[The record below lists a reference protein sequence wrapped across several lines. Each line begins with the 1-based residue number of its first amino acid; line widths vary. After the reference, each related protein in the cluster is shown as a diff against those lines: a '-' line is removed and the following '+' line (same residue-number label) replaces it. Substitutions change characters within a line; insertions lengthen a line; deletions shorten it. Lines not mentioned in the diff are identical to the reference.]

1 MRMILVV
8 IAVVTSGLGLAAQTP
23 SGWSQVLALPA
34 GTTVIVTTTDGA
46 QLSRRQLLSADDR
59 GVTVSDTAVPPART
73 IARQDVA
80 EIATVA
86 VREASFK
93 KKYFTRGMWGGIVGS
108 YAGAYIGASIDRAR
122 HADASDLSGMVFGTL
137 GGGVVGAVIAMRTG
151 KMTSEDVAVIYRR
164 PRRP

>member
-46 QLSRRQLLSADDR
+46 PLGRRRLLTVDDR
-59 GVTVSDTAVPPART
+59 GVIVSDIGTPPART
-73 IARQDVA
+73 ITRDEIA
-80 EIATVA
+80 EISTVT

-137 GGGVVGAVIAMRTG
+137 GGGVIGGVIAMRTG
-151 KMTSEDVAVIYRR
+151 KVTSEDVAVIYRR

>member
-1 MRMILVV
+1 M
-8 IAVVTSGLGLAAQTP
+8 
-23 SGWSQVLALPA
+23 LALPS

-46 QLSRRQLLSADDR
+46 SLGRRHLLTVDDR
-59 GVTVSDTAVPPART
+59 GVTVSDIGTPPART
-73 IARQDVA
+73 ITRDEIA
-80 EIATVA
+80 EISTVT

-137 GGGVVGAVIAMRTG
+137 GGGVFGAVIAMRTG